1 LPCTCFGP
9 APIVLY
15 SDKAEL
21 LRVARQA
28 LVRETYLFVLGRGP
42 TCDTNIT
49 LAVSRADAVTSA
61 IAESVAGWIAVA
73 SSE

>member
-1 LPCTCFGP
+1 M
-9 APIVLY
+9 
-15 SDKAEL
+15 
-21 LRVARQA
+21 LRVAGQA

-49 LAVSRADAVTSA
+49 FAVSRADAIISA
-61 IAESVAGWIAVA
+61 FAEPTVRRIAVA